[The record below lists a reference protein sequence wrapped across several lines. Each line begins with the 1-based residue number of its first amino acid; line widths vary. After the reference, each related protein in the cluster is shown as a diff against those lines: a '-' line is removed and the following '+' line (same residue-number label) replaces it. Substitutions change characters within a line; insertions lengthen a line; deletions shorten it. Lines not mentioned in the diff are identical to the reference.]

1 MLATIT
7 NLSALKTLNALDQQ
21 IVGVG
26 AAQTIAT
33 GGAYKYP
40 LPHPFNRNG
49 SIAPSGTKV
58 LSIHPQDFRYMPTMG
73 SNPEPRDALNLMIQA
88 GDISVALAAEAPI
101 RDLEERF
108 ANAV

>member
-1 MLATIT
+1 MIATVT
-7 NLSALKTLNALDQQ
+7 NLSSSKTLNALDQQ
-21 IVGVG
+21 IVGLG

-49 SIAPSGTKV
+49 SIAPLASKL
-58 LSIHPQDFRYMPTMG
+58 LSIHPQDFRWMPTMG

-88 GDISVALAAEAPI
+88 GDISVSLAAETPR
-101 RDLEERF
+101 RDLEEVF

>member
-1 MLATIT
+1 
-7 NLSALKTLNALDQQ
+7 
-21 IVGVG
+21 
-26 AAQTIAT
+26 
-33 GGAYKYP
+33 
-40 LPHPFNRNG
+40 
-49 SIAPSGTKV
+49 V